1 MTPQAYRVGIMQN
14 FQANMAALNAAR
26 MGQAG
31 APAHVLSR
39 AIIFQELTKMLPDAF
54 PAGSAGEGSRALPAI
69 WTDAAGF
76 QARVQ
81 AIQQAANGLVEAAR
95 AGNAEQVQ
103 AAQMTLQQ
111 ACGACHMAFRGPA
124 PGN

>member
-14 FQANMAALNAAR
+14 FQANMGALNAAR
-26 MGQAG
+26 QGQAG
-31 APAHVLSR
+31 AQSHVLAR
-39 AIIFQELTKMLPDAF
+39 AVIFQQLAQMLSDAF
-54 PAGSAGEGSRALPAI
+54 PQGSAGEGSRALPAI
-69 WTDAAGF
+69 WTNTADF

-81 AIQQAANGLVEAAR
+81 AIQQATNGLVEAAR
-95 AGNAEQVQ
+95 AGNAEQIQ
-103 AAQMTLQQ
+103 AAQMSVQQ